1 MSAPL
6 PEQYRR
12 SIKKELCSLGGERG
26 GGGGVNLK
34 EIVFENK
41 DRRGLQTFFKIMII
55 TSQETRPR
63 VKCRLKKMIHQKEP

>member
-12 SIKKELCSLGGERG
+12 SIKKELCYLGGES

-34 EIVFENK
+34 EVVLKIKIGEVSK
-41 DRRGLQTFFKIMII
+41 LLIMII

>member
-12 SIKKELCSLGGERG
+12 SIKKELCSLGGER
-26 GGGGVNLK
+26 GGGVNLK